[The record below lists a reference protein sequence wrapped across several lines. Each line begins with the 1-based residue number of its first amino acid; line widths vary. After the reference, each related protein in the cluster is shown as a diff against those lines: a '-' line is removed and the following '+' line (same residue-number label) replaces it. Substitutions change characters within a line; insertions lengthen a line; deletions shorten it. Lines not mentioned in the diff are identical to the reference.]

1 MGVREDGAGFT
12 LLETLLALALLGLA
26 LFLALPLLLEQPR
39 ILRRVDTHY
48 RALAAMES
56 TLEALRA
63 GALPLHSAH
72 LPELAEGIAL
82 DLDVEPAPPPGLY
95 AVTVR
100 ATYQVGAQP
109 RQRRLQTLVWRP
121 GPYELEEP

>member
-1 MGVREDGAGFT
+1 MRTSARVLSVVT
-12 LLETLLALALLGLA
+12 LLGLA

-39 ILRRVDTHY
+39 ILRRVDTHH

-82 DLDVEPAPPPGLY
+82 DLDVEPASPPGLY

-100 ATYQVGAQP
+100 ATYQVGAQT
-109 RQRRLQTLVWRP
+109 RQRRLQTLAWRP